1 VVYFGYFF
9 MNKSWTTVEK
19 KRLGAIM
26 MFFLFAAMFWSAFE
40 QAGSSMNLFAERF
53 TRNDLLGFTF
63 PASWWQSVNSFFL
76 FLLSPVFAWLWVTL
90 GTREPSTPTKFSI
103 GMFIMGTGFLVM
115 AMAASF
121 SGPEGGRVSP
131 GWLAT
136 LYMCSPLG
144 ELCLSPVG
152 LSTMTKLAPARV

>member
-1 VVYFGYFF
+1 
-9 MNKSWTTVEK
+9 MNS
-19 KRLGAIM
+19 L
-26 MFFLFAAMFWSAFE
+26 
-40 QAGSSMNLFAERF
+40 
-53 TRNDLLGFTF
+53 
-63 PASWWQSVNSFFL
+63 FL

-90 GTREPSTPTKFSI
+90 GKREPSSPTKFSI

-136 LYMCSPLG
+136 LYMCSTLG

-152 LSTMTKLAPARV
+152 LSTMTKLAPARVGGQMMGIWFVALSAGNFIGGQVAGLFDSLPLPRLFGSVFGVMMLCTLICVVMIRPIRRLMGGVH